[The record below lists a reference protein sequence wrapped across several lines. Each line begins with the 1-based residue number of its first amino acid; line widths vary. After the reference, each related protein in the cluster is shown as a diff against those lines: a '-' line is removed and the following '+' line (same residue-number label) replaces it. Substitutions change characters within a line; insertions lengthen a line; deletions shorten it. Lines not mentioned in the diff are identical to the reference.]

1 MTFISSVSLLLG
13 IGALLCG
20 IGMLNRRE
28 KALGRS
34 IVFLWTYVAWLVI
47 GFVWSVSELIMESIE
62 SSGRASNFLAETER
76 FGVAST
82 ISSLIVSII
91 TCLAC
96 IWLARRLSRPL
107 IKRDCIRS
115 ITIRN
120 ICSLTH
126 RLWPGPAGRKQSERV
141 RLVYAQKQPL
151 RTRRA
156 RASIRRTAS
165 KLLQLQRPH
174 VKKPYKDC
182 L

>member
-1 MTFISSVSLLLG
+1 MLRESRGEPQTFITVAAWLFVVIGAYDALVSFQQLILWIFFFSPGSPPISMTFISSVSLLFG

-82 ISSLIVSII
+82 ISWLIVSII

-107 IKRDCIRS
+107 IK
-115 ITIRN
+115 T
-120 ICSLTH
+120 
-126 RLWPGPAGRKQSERV
+126 A
-141 RLVYAQKQPL
+141 YA
-151 RTRRA
+151 A
-156 RASIRRTAS
+156 
-165 KLLQLQRPH
+165 
-174 VKKPYKDC
+174 
-182 L
+182 